1 MQQKLANLVLNKLL
15 IIYPIES
22 EDYPRLFEL
31 MAIYQDKPMDLA
43 DASLVLTAEKT
54 QEKRI
59 LTIDSDFYT
68 YRIDG
73 KDSFNIIGT

>member
-1 MQQKLANLVLNKLL
+1 
-15 IIYPIES
+15 
-22 EDYPRLFEL
+22 

-68 YRIDG
+68 YRING
-73 KDSFNIIGT
+73 KDSFNIILRV